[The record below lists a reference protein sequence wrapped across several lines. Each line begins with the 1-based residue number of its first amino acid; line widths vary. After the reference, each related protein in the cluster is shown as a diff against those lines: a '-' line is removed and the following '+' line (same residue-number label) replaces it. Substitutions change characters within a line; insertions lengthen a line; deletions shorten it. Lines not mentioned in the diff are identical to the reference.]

1 MEGKEQFG
9 NLVKYVEDNFS
20 ELENAVLCN
29 LEERDCAYKAVC
41 RQLRHMIEM
50 YPFIAEITE
59 GVGKITISEEEH
71 RVLTDFFKADLE
83 KEELERMQLYFQ
95 GHIDGYAYMKKIGM
109 VFGGKGE

>member
-1 MEGKEQFG
+1 
-9 NLVKYVEDNFS
+9 
-20 ELENAVLCN
+20 
-29 LEERDCAYKAVC
+29 
-41 RQLRHMIEM
+41 MIEM